1 MPAERAGEGSDGS
14 GSCGAGPSSDPFGAT
29 RSRGGE
35 RAGRFDS
42 LAPTP
47 HPPRMTALTSQK
59 LWRPYTQMKTA
70 APPLEAIAT
79 RGTRITLKGGRELI
93 DGIASWWTAVHGYNH
108 PHIAA
113 TMADQLMRMPHVMFG
128 GLTHAPAERLGARLA
143 ALLPGDLNHV
153 FFTDSG
159 SVAVEVALKMAV
171 QLWLNRGETGRTR
184 VLAFRGG
191 YHGDTMGA
199 MSACDPEEGMHRR
212 FGAYLPSQVF
222 CDLPRTAEAEAALD
236 AALASHRHE
245 LAAVIVEPL
254 VQGAGG
260 MLTHPPEV
268 LATVARLARRHGLP
282 LIADEIFTGF
292 GRTGT
297 MFACEQAGI
306 VPDILC
312 LSKALTGGTMALA
325 ATVATTEIFS
335 AFWSDDS
342 AAALMH
348 GPTFMANPLA
358 CAAANASLD
367 LFETEPRLDQARAIA
382 ARLADGLAP
391 LDRLPGVR
399 AVRVLGAIGAVQ
411 FAGAPVLAD
420 LKRRFVERGVW
431 VRPFGDIV
439 YLTPAL
445 PIETGDLDRLIRAVT
460 AVVTETA
467 GD

>member
-1 MPAERAGEGSDGS
+1 MTDLSPA
-14 GSCGAGPSSDPFGAT
+14 P
-29 RSRGGE
+29 
-35 RAGRFDS
+35 
-42 LAPTP
+42 
-47 HPPRMTALTSQK
+47 

-70 APPLEAIAT
+70 APPLEAVRTA
-79 RGTRITLKGGRELI
+79 GTRIHLADGRELI

-113 TMADQLMRMPHVMFG
+113 AVAGQLAAMPHVMFG
-128 GLTHAPAERLGARLA
+128 GLTHAPAERLASRLA
-143 ALLPGDLNHV
+143 ALLPGDLDHV
-153 FFTDSG
+153 FLSDSG
-159 SVAVEVALKMAV
+159 SVAVEVALKMAA
-171 QLWLNRGETGRTR
+171 QLWLNRGIEGRTK

-199 MSACDPEEGMHRR
+199 MSVCDPEEGMHRR
-212 FGAYLPSQVF
+212 FGAWLPEQVF
-222 CDLPRTAEAEAALD
+222 ADLPRTRAETNALD
-236 AALASHRHE
+236 ALLARHRDR

-260 MLTHPPEV
+260 MLMHPPEV
-268 LATVARLARRHGLP
+268 LASVAELARRHGLP

-297 MFACEQAGI
+297 LFACEQAGI

-325 ATVATTEIFS
+325 ATVARREIFS
-335 AFWSDDS
+335 AFWSDDP
-342 AAALMH
+342 AHALMH

-367 LFETEPRLDQARAIA
+367 LFETEPRLAQARAIGE
-382 ARLADGLAP
+382 RLAAGLSP
-391 LDRLPGVR
+391 LRDVPGV
-399 AVRVLGAIGAVQ
+399 ADIRVLGAIGAVQ
-411 FAGAPVLAD
+411 FDRAPDLAA
-420 LKRRFVERGVW
+420 LKARLLARGVW

-445 PIETGDLDRLIRAVT
+445 TIDGVDLSRLIEAVT
-460 AVVTETA
+460 DTIRA
-467 GD
+467 GVP